1 MSSTEDSVVLNVM
14 VVVTG
19 TEPFGVVFIM
29 VVVSLAGAVSYAVI
43 VSGSASSVMLL
54 QREELLFLSML

>member
-14 VVVTG
+14 VALAG

-29 VVVSLAGAVSYAVI
+29 VVVSLAGAVSYAALN
-43 VSGSASSVMLL
+43 GSASSVING
-54 QREELLFLSML
+54 SVVV